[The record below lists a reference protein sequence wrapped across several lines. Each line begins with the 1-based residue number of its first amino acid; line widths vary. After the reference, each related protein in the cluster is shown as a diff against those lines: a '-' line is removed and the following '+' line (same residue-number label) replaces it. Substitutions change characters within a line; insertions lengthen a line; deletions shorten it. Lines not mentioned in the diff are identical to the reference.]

1 MIHVVVAAPT
11 QALRAGLRAL
21 LSVDEQIEVTGE
33 AASLTGLDELPP
45 DTDVVVDAAS
55 TYSEVASQADL
66 QNTLKWGE
74 PYPALLLLTG
84 EADIARSLSGL
95 PVRAWGILPVDA
107 SGEELVV
114 AVKALQEGLWVAAP
128 HLVEHLFSRPLPS
141 PGGVRVASPY
151 EIVEEPLHEPL
162 TARETE
168 VLQLLAQG
176 LANKQIAVAL
186 GISEHTVKF
195 HISSIYGKL
204 EVTNRTEAVRAGAR
218 RGLVLL

>member
-1 MIHVVVAAPT
+1 
-11 QALRAGLRAL
+11 
-21 LSVDEQIEVTGE
+21 
-33 AASLTGLDELPP
+33 
-45 DTDVVVDAAS
+45 
-55 TYSEVASQADL
+55 
-66 QNTLKWGE
+66 
-74 PYPALLLLTG
+74 
-84 EADIARSLSGL
+84 
-95 PVRAWGILPVDA
+95 
-107 SGEELVV
+107 
-114 AVKALQEGLWVAAP
+114 
-128 HLVEHLFSRPLPS
+128 
-141 PGGVRVASPY
+141 VRVASPY